1 MEDIVRNILAHP
13 LALMGLLF
21 AVILFVYFLFKQFIK
36 MVLGVVIILLALGG
50 YFYFK
55 DPAHVWE
62 NMKATL
68 QKTWTQTGK
77 VVKTGKEAYQEGK
90 GLYEKGKKLPG
101 DIKKAL
107 DKSGETTE
115 GE

>member
-1 MEDIVRNILAHP
+1 MDDILQYLAAHP
-13 LALMGLLF
+13 LAIMALLF
-21 AVILFVYFLFKQFIK
+21 AVFLFVYFLFKQFIK

-55 DPAHVWE
+55 DPDHVWQ

-68 QKTWTQTGK
+68 QKAWTQTGK
-77 VVKTGKEAYQEGK
+77 AVETGKGAYQEGK
-90 GLYEKGKKLPG
+90 TLYEKGKKLPG

-107 DKSGETTE
+107 DKSRETTE
-115 GE
+115 EK